1 MNEHGNN
8 FRFCCIFANKE
19 CNLSQAH
26 QTSLDNVVM
35 TVFSKGDDFGADELN
50 AQINS

>member
-1 MNEHGNN
+1 MNEHGHN

-35 TVFSKGDDFGADELN
+35 TVFTKGDDFGADELN